1 MSTPQPPDGPP
12 SQTVPPTVPA
22 VDEQLRQTAIEQLER
37 KRRFRTRAVLYVAA
51 IIVTVVVW
59 AITEY
64 NNAHGWPSDGFSQS
78 SGTRHVWNIWIVYP
92 VVALALAL
100 AIDAWNTYGRQRMTE
115 NEIRREMDRIA
126 GR

>member
-1 MSTPQPPDGPP
+1 MTQTLKPASSANQGPGGEPNARALPTTRRRPP
-12 SQTVPPTVPA
+12 SQAAWVMA
-22 VDEQLRQTAIEQLER
+22 VYAC
-37 KRRFRTRAVLYVAA
+37 
-51 IIVTVVVW
+51 IVTVVVW

-92 VVALALAL
+92 VVALGLAL
-100 AIDAWNTYGRQRMTE
+100 AIDAWNTYGRQRITE